1 MFPCC
6 DERLLVLKPV
16 PDGGVALQLY
26 WVSVVLVPDVV
37 ILILLL
43 SGSGDGDVL
52 NPVSIDGGALGL
64 H

>member
-1 MFPCC
+1 MFSCC

-26 WVSVVLVPDVV
+26 WVSEVPVPDVV

-52 NPVSIDGGALGL
+52 NPVSIDGGALDL

>member
-16 PDGGVALQLY
+16 PDDGVALQLY
-26 WVSVVLVPDVV
+26 WVSVVLVHAV
-37 ILILLL
+37 IILVLLL
-43 SGSGDGDVL
+43 SGGGDGDVL
-52 NPVSIDGGALGL
+52 DPVPNDGGALDL